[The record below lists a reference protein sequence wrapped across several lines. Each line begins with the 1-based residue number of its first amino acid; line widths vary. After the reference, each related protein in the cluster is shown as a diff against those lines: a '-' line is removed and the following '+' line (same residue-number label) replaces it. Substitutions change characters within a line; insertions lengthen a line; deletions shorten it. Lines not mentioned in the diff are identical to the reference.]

1 MSSILCFIIGVFL
14 CVAAFFWVA
23 FEIMLA
29 AVVIVFCATWM
40 FAEFVLDEI
49 YQLRRKVKCCRFARR

>member
-14 CVAAFFWVA
+14 CVAAFFWVV

-29 AVVIVFCATWM
+29 EVVILFCATWM
-40 FAEFVLDEI
+40 FADFVLDKI
-49 YQLRRKVKCCRFARR
+49 YAIRRSLKCSRSARR